1 MWESVQA
8 GDCSGLGPVER
19 RNSMAKAMP
28 SAARLTQNVFDDEN
42 NNGSDEST
50 ETSLSGLS
58 KMTKLIYSKLDSFSD
73 TTSENGGGN
82 HGSDSGAISDGSNSI
97 ARPDAYPPD

>member
-1 MWESVQA
+1 MSSLDSPVMWESVQA

-50 ETSLSGLS
+50 ETSLSGLG
-58 KMTKLIYSKLDSFSD
+58 KMTKLMITSTKLSM
-73 TTSENGGGN
+73 T
-82 HGSDSGAISDGSNSI
+82 
-97 ARPDAYPPD
+97 P